1 MQNCHLFNTKLVFTY
16 FNIVSIN
23 AIQDGAD
30 HGWRGARK
38 APLPKICLSK
48 EDPKKKINRVTHTM
62 IFADISIF
70 PPEINFFYIKKYR

>member
-23 AIQDGAD
+23 AIKMGLFGAD

-48 EDPKKKINRVTHTM
+48 EDPKKK
-62 IFADISIF
+62 
-70 PPEINFFYIKKYR
+70 

>member
-48 EDPKKKINRVTHTM
+48 EDPTQK
-62 IFADISIF
+62 
-70 PPEINFFYIKKYR
+70 